1 MVHLLLKEL
10 LHFDDH
16 NLRRLVLSVRHRKA
30 LTVRYAVHVIAP
42 HDCLTK
48 AKFIVNKGVLAKKK
62 KKKKVLGVPN
72 TQVLRIHLVQV
83 AACGYLP
90 QQY

>member
-48 AKFIVNKGVLAKKK
+48 AKGIVNKEGGVLAKKK
-62 KKKKVLGVPN
+62 
-72 TQVLRIHLVQV
+72 
-83 AACGYLP
+83 
-90 QQY
+90 